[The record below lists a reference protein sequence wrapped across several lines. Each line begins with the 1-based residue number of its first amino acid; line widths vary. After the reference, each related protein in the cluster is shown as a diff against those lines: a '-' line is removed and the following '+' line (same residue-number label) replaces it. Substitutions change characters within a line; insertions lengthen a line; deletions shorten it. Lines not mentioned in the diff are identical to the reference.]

1 MLNIGNTDKKK
12 HFEHATTKE
21 RLTCAAVA
29 GSPMT
34 FPIVAA
40 RPRLTPI
47 NPSAFPNLAV
57 VCLAKQ
63 AIEPMHNPEAAKYA
77 DACKYQNQT

>member
-1 MLNIGNTDKKK
+1 
-12 HFEHATTKE
+12 
-21 RLTCAAVA
+21 
-29 GSPMT
+29 MT